1 MYTLRR
7 SFSKYFITVFF
18 FVFSQLLSIIV
29 IFFLLFSKS
38 GFQSKIGL
46 VALIAGFSILILYFF
61 IDFLKKVPKFS
72 FDRDHFKFGKKC
84 IAWTDIEKIQF
95 KLDEFSNGITEV
107 VTILNIKNGESIVL
121 FNRYYKNYSTFFKF
135 INNQSDIQ
143 KLIEEQPSVPRTD
156 AMDKSYSKYAWF
168 SNIHLILLICL
179 VYQFLVLSVF
189 FSEDSINR
197 PWSSMY
203 VFASL
208 LFIEILVIGNWFL
221 KIGIHEN
228 KFAIAYPF
236 LKYKNFQIDLNE
248 LIAVKLEYRG
258 RASKFMILIYKD
270 YSEKVFR
277 IDILHAA
284 CIKELTHDLKA
295 TGLTVLDSINSE
307 PINMN
312 ANYTFRLRNKK
323 ISKKA

>member
-1 MYTLRR
+1 MNPIQEYFYRVDEPAR
-7 SFSKYFITVFF
+7 S
-18 FVFSQLLSIIV
+18 
-29 IFFLLFSKS
+29 
-38 GFQSKIGL
+38 
-46 VALIAGFSILILYFF
+46 A
-61 IDFLKKVPKFS
+61 
-72 FDRDHFKFGKKC
+72 
-84 IAWTDIEKIQF
+84 
-95 KLDEFSNGITEV
+95 
-107 VTILNIKNGESIVL
+107 
-121 FNRYYKNYSTFFKF
+121 
-135 INNQSDIQ
+135 
-143 KLIEEQPSVPRTD
+143 
-156 AMDKSYSKYAWF
+156 
-168 SNIHLILLICL
+168 
-179 VYQFLVLSVF
+179 
-189 FSEDSINR
+189 
-197 PWSSMY
+197 
-203 VFASL
+203 L
-208 LFIEILVIGNWFL
+208 LFIREKILNSDELITETFSFGL
-221 KIGIHEN
+221 
-228 KFAIAYPF
+228 PF